1 MPRFMIMLLLSVV
14 VSLPLQAAQLAGVDV
29 DDEIT
34 IAKGQT
40 LHLNG
45 MGVRKKLWIE
55 VYVGSLYLQAKSHD
69 PAEVMAQ
76 SGPFRVQMDILY
88 KEVTAKKLVAAWQE
102 GFDKNQS
109 PESLANLEARIKQ
122 FNALFSEDA
131 VKGDRIQIDYTPAQ
145 GTRVIK
151 NGKLL
156 GTIKGKDFRQAL
168 LAIWLGDSPADKG
181 LKEGMLGATEE

>member
-1 MPRFMIMLLLSVV
+1 MSRFMVMLLLAVV
-14 VSLPLQAAQLAGVDV
+14 VSLPLQAAQLEGVEV
-29 DDEIT
+29 DDKIT
-34 IAKGQT
+34 LAKGQT
-40 LHLNG
+40 LQLNG

-69 PAEVMAQ
+69 PVEVMAQ

-109 PESLANLEARIKQ
+109 PEVLAKLDARIKE
-122 FNALFSEDA
+122 FNALFSESA

-156 GTIKGKDFRQAL
+156 GSIKGADFRQAL
-168 LAIWLGDSPADKG
+168 LAIWLGEAPADKD
-181 LKEGMLGATEE
+181 LKKGMLGAAE